1 MQICGLCYGTFGIEK
16 LDRTTILHNAGITGQ
31 NTMGY
36 PAFYKGAYHTGKDP
50 FLDTHILKVLSDET
64 TKKHANHYYT
74 QQLIEIKNKY
84 NINY

>member
-1 MQICGLCYGTFGIEK
+1 MEFCWSSDPIEK

-50 FLDTHILKVLSDET
+50 FLDTHMLKVLSDET
-64 TKKHANHYYT
+64 SKKYATYYYT
-74 QQLIEIKNKY
+74 RQLTEIKNKY
-84 NINY
+84 NLNY

>member
-1 MQICGLCYGTFGIEK
+1 
-16 LDRTTILHNAGITGQ
+16 
-31 NTMGY
+31 MGY